1 MKRRT
6 VLTGLSGLIAAATAT
21 IGSGAFA
28 NVSVERKATIRVADD
43 NDAFLALSQLGGGRY
58 SVGGRSIENGS
69 PEVVQLSFPGVGER
83 LNDPELG
90 LGVDSVYVFERDSGE
105 SGSGATE
112 GLLRIG
118 NQGTQTVEVTAEHTM
133 GSELEIELYDV
144 TDSDRTALED
154 EPVELAVGDAVNV
167 GVRIRTFEA
176 DLGTFNE
183 TITIAAEVPGND

>member
-90 LGVDSVYVFERDSGE
+90 LGVDSAYVFERDSGE

-118 NQGTQTVEVTAEHTM
+118 NQGTQTVEVTAEHTT

-144 TDSDRTALED
+144 TDLDRAALED
-154 EPVELAVGDAVNV
+154 EPVELAVGDAVDV
-167 GVRIRTFEA
+167 GVRIRTFKA